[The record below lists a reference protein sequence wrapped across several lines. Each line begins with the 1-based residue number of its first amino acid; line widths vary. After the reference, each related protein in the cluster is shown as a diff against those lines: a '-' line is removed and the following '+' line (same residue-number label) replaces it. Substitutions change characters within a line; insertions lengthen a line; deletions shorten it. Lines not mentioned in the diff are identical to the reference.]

1 MSEIIINY
9 IYPLMILILLYISI
23 LQEYKIKAVKKEL
36 NLIKQ
41 YINNLEKNTKR
52 NNNDNFNR

>member
-1 MSEIIINY
+1 MNEITINY

-23 LQEYKIKAVKKEL
+23 LQEYKIKILKKEI

-41 YINNLEKNTKR
+41 LLRGR
-52 NNNDNFNR
+52 NKMSDDI

>member
-1 MSEIIINY
+1 MNEITINY

-23 LQEYKIKAVKKEL
+23 LQEYKIKILKKEI

-41 YINNLEKNTKR
+41 IIKR
-52 NNNDNFNR
+52 KKQNER

>member
-1 MSEIIINY
+1 MNEITINY

-23 LQEYKIKAVKKEL
+23 LQEYKIKILKKEI

-41 YINNLEKNTKR
+41 FIKR
-52 NNNDNFNR
+52 KKQNER